1 MNRSNG
7 LWLRTGSRANI
18 RLSLRFEKE
27 NPLSEESV
35 WKVVPVIHDLATAE
49 SWGVKGVQNPAPPLA
64 GAIGHGAGRRL
75 NGRGGGPV
83 PRPPWV
89 AG

>member
-1 MNRSNG
+1 M
-7 LWLRTGSRANI
+7 
-18 RLSLRFEKE
+18 
-27 NPLSEESV
+27 
-35 WKVVPVIHDLATAE
+35 HDLPTAE
-49 SWGVKGVQNPAPPLA
+49 GCSVKGVQNPALPLA

-83 PRPPWV
+83 PRPMPWV